1 MVVDNETGA
10 ESLMQLERKYTEA
23 AETFMREITPAEEDR
38 HLFTSA
44 PWRGGYRWYRSP
56 NVICL
61 EQFGRPASSPTSK
74 AA

>member
-44 PWRGGYRWYRSP
+44 P
-56 NVICL
+56 
-61 EQFGRPASSPTSK
+61 
-74 AA
+74 

>member
-1 MVVDNETGA
+1 
-10 ESLMQLERKYTEA
+10 MQLARKLSEA
-23 AETFMREITPAEEDR
+23 DEMFMREITPAEEDR

-56 NVICL
+56 NVVCL
-61 EQFGRPASSPTSK
+61 EQYQRPASSPTTCE